1 MKVYHSLFLL
11 ILVSTFTIAQ
21 PDYSITSVVGFENP
35 VQYTSVS
42 GLGIDLTLTIYNS
55 DDNDESEDLAILY
68 LTDEMIVNA
77 QLPSEMLPEQTI
89 DIPALSSIELPV
101 VGFDITTDKFRVG
114 GNIVVI
120 WPSYV
125 DPLTD
130 SLEVNV
136 EVLDTMSVGYEGF
149 LVDLIKREEVLR
161 ALHKAD
167 FDMPIGIES
176 IEIYNL
182 KGQKVKALF
191 ANEIVED
198 ADLPRGLMLIR
209 VNTSAGT
216 YFSFLHKVLKE

>member
-55 DDNDESEDLAILY
+55 DDSDESDDLAILY

-77 QLPSEMLPEQTI
+77 ELPAEMLPEQTI
-89 DIPALSSIELPV
+89 NIAALSSIELPV
-101 VGFDITTDKFRVG
+101 IGFDITNDKFRVG

-130 SLEVNV
+130 SIQVNV
-136 EVLDTMSVGYEGF
+136 EVLDTLSVGYEGF
-149 LVDLIKREEVLR
+149 LIDLDKRQEVLR
-161 ALHKAD
+161 ALHQES
-167 FDMPIGIES
+167 FDMPPGIEK

-182 KGQKVKALF
+182 KGQKVKSLR
-191 ANEIVED
+191 NDELIED
-198 ADLPRGLMLIR
+198 ADLPKGLMLIR
-209 VNTSAGT
+209 VYTYAGT
-216 YFSFLHKVLKE
+216 YFSFLHKVLK

>member
-1 MKVYHSLFLL
+1 MKVLKSLIYL
-11 ILVSTFTIAQ
+11 IFVTTLSIAQ
-21 PDYSITSVVGFENP
+21 PNYSVTSVTGFENP
-35 VQYTSVS
+35 VSYTYVT
-42 GLGIDLTLTIYNS
+42 GLGLDLNLTIYNS

-68 LTDEMIVNA
+68 LTDEMIINA
-77 QLPSEMLPEQTI
+77 ELPGELLPQQI
-89 DIPALSSIELPV
+89 INIPALSSIDLPV
-101 VGFDITTDKFRVG
+101 NGFDITTDKFRVG

-120 WPSYV
+120 WPSYL

-130 SLEVNV
+130 TLQVNV
-136 EVLDTMSVGYEGF
+136 EVIDTLNIGYADF
-149 LVDLIKREEVLR
+149 LIDFNKREEVLK

-182 KGQKVKALF
+182 RGQKIKALF
-191 ANEIVED
+191 ANEIAED